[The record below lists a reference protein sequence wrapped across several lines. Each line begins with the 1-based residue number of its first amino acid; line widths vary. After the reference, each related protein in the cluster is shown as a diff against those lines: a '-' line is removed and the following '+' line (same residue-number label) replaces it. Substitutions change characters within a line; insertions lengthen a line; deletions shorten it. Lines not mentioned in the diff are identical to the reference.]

1 MIMEANI
8 KERVQQLIGIL
19 HNGDHGPN
27 SIRAFCMGHGINY
40 GALYNSFKQDAIGI
54 KTVDAFKKA
63 VPNLNINWF
72 LYAEGEPLLPHK
84 LPT

>member
-1 MIMEANI
+1 MSMEPNI
-8 KERVQQLIGIL
+8 KDRVLHLIQLL
-19 HNGDHGPN
+19 SANGNGHN
-27 SIRAFCMGHGINY
+27 SIRAFCMSHDINY

-72 LYAEGEPLLPHK
+72 LYAEGEPLLSHK